1 MSDTKHT
8 PTPWMAVE
16 HSWSTTGIYA
26 KDQSEGGTIAVLC
39 IEGEAA
45 EDTQEELEAW
55 MAANAAFIVRAVNSH
70 EQLVA
75 ALNKIH
81 NWLVCAPIATPE
93 DMAQSFAEMERA
105 ASIALAAA
113 EA

>member
-8 PTPWMAVE
+8 PTPWGESNYPGDIVDSDGELLATAYSMDD
-16 HSWSTTGIYA
+16 GICA
-26 KDQSEGGTIAVLC
+26 G
-39 IEGEAA
+39 
-45 EDTQEELEAW
+45 
-55 MAANAAFIVRAVNSH
+55 ANAAFIVRAVNSH